1 MNALIKPEST
11 DPLIMVDDNEMDIL
25 IAVRCLKRSKLK
37 SRLVGIRSG
46 EAFLEHLD
54 RVERGLERMPALA
67 LLDINMPGMDGFETL
82 RRVRARAAFRALP
95 VVMMLTSSDSPGDVE
110 RSRSLGATG
119 FKTKPLRLED
129 YVTFFNRL
137 LEEDATALLS

>member
-1 MNALIKPEST
+1 MHPLIKSEST
-11 DPLIMVDDNEMDIL
+11 APIVMVDDNEMDIL

-37 SRLVGIRSG
+37 SRLIGVRSG

-54 RVERGLERMPALA
+54 HVERGDEGMPALV

-95 VVMMLTSSDSPGDVE
+95 IVMMLTNSDSPGDIE
-110 RSRSLGATG
+110 RSRTLGATG

-129 YVTFFNRL
+129 HVAFFNGL
-137 LEEDATALLS
+137 LEEDGAPLQS

>member
-1 MNALIKPEST
+1 MSALIKPAST
-11 DPLIMVDDNEMDIL
+11 DPVVMVDDNEMDIL

-37 SRLVGIRSG
+37 NRLIGLRSG
-46 EAFLEHLD
+46 ETFLEHLD
-54 RVERGLERMPALA
+54 RVERGGERMPALV

-95 VVMMLTSSDSPGDVE
+95 IVMMLTSSDSPGDAE
-110 RSRSLGATG
+110 RSRDLEATG
-119 FKTKPLRLED
+119 FQTKPLRLEE

-137 LEEDATALLS
+137 LEEDAAALLG